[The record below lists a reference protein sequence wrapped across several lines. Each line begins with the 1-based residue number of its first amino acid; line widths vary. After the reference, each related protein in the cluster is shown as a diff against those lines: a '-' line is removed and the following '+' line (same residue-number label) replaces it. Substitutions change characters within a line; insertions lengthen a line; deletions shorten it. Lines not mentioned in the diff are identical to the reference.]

1 MLFRSLFFLIAGTV
15 RIISTKTT
23 SQLIV
28 YNTQGY
34 MTVGIRE
41 GNMVNLYTDSC
52 FIGQEVKK
60 HSSVLSLKPKVNVVS
75 GIPTLIKACNKR
87 ILITENVTEKVLRQ
101 AKPDILILSGERPV
115 VFRNVARD
123 EKISTV
129 VISPEALTG
138 FRLPVKS
145 ALGNADTVHYV
156 RRDGAFYF
164 RL

>member
-1 MLFRSLFFLIAGTV
+1 
-15 RIISTKTT
+15 
-23 SQLIV
+23 
-28 YNTQGY
+28 
-34 MTVGIRE
+34 
-41 GNMVNLYTDSC
+41 MVNLYTDSC